1 MAGLKMITGP
11 ATEPVTVSELKTHL
25 RIDSTTE
32 DTYLS
37 TLIQT
42 AREDCEQFQNRAYI
56 TQTWERVLDTW
67 PRFPFRLPMPPL
79 VSVTRIDY
87 HDTLDVEITWA
98 ASNYYVDTD
107 SEPGRVGLG
116 YNIVLPTTT
125 LRALNAIK
133 IQYVAGYGAAADVP
147 QRIKHAILMLCG
159 HYYENREVSSPVE
172 LKEIPFAVSSLLWK
186 DRIIPI

>member
-1 MAGLKMITGP
+1 MGLKLIAAPT
-11 ATEPVTVSELKTHL
+11 TEPILLAEVKSQL

-32 DTYLS
+32 DTYLG
-37 TLIQT
+37 TLIT
-42 AREDCEQFQNRAYI
+42 AAREYCEVFQNRAYI
-56 TQTWERVLDTW
+56 TQTWELTLDTW

-98 ASNYYVDTD
+98 ASNYFVDTD

-133 IQYVAGYGAAADVP
+133 IQYVAGYGAADDVP
-147 QRIKHAILMLCG
+147 QRTKQAILLLIG
-159 HYYENREVSSPVE
+159 HMYENRETVSPVD
-172 LKEIPFAVSSLLWK
+172 LKEIPFAVSSLLWL
-186 DRIIPI
+186 DRLVPI